1 MRSRGLLVVAGL
13 LISALAA
20 AFVLARFDIQGARD
34 TLARAQLPPIGLAL
48 ILLAGGLALRSVRW
62 SILLGSQPGERPTAG
77 RVAPVML
84 VGYLGNTLLP
94 ARLGELLRAWL
105 ITRRCDVSLAQAVS
119 SVVVERVV
127 DTTVLALLASMAAI
141 GLRAPAWIVQLSVV
155 VAIVAGA
162 VLGLLAAGAAGAAIR
177 ALVRAARPVPS
188 LSAALLRLSIAVAPI
203 DRYGPSR
210 IAAAAGLSALAWCMD
225 SAVVWLA
232 GVALSIGISP
242 GVALLITAVTVLGTA
257 VPAAPGYLGTFEL
270 ALAATAGAFGVPPAQ
285 GLALGL
291 LAHAVSL
298 IPITLAGVVSAVV
311 LGVRP
316 RDMGQARGLRTGE
329 PEVREA

>member
-1 MRSRGLLVVAGL
+1 R
-13 LISALAA
+13 
-20 AFVLARFDIQGARD
+20 
-34 TLARAQLPPIGLAL
+34 
-48 ILLAGGLALRSVRW
+48 
-62 SILLGSQPGERPTAG
+62 
-77 RVAPVML
+77 
-84 VGYLGNTLLP
+84 
-94 ARLGELLRAWL
+94 
-105 ITRRCDVSLAQAVS
+105 
-119 SVVVERVV
+119 
-127 DTTVLALLASMAAI
+127 
-141 GLRAPAWIVQLSVV
+141 
-155 VAIVAGA
+155 
-162 VLGLLAAGAAGAAIR
+162 AAGPAPR
-177 ALVRAARPVPS
+177 
-188 LSAALLRLSIAVAPI
+188 LSAALLRLSIAVEPI

-210 IAAAAGLSALAWCMD
+210 IAAAAGLSAVAWCMD
-225 SAVVWLA
+225 SAVVWLTA
-232 GVALSIGISP
+232 VALSIGISP

-316 RDMGQARGLRTGE
+316 RDVGQARGLRTGD